1 MTRWTC
7 RQVEGNANGKMKKKN
22 NGFFWPK
29 LISGN
34 LLKRYKRF
42 LADVK
47 LTNGET
53 VTAHCPNS
61 GSMTTC
67 CEPGRP
73 VYLSF
78 HDDPKRKLKYTWEL
92 IEMPDSLVGVNTRV
106 PNLLVEQTLKGG
118 GVDDLAGYDQIKREV
133 KTGNNSRLDFLLSG
147 KNKNRCFVE
156 VKNCTLVKDR
166 VAMFPDAVTARGL
179 KHLGELQR
187 LVLNGCRGVIFFLVQ
202 RMDADGFRPADQVDP
217 AYGEKLRRCV
227 SDGVEIMVF
236 DVRIDMQKISLNR
249 KLPYE
254 L

>member
-1 MTRWTC
+1 MIRWTC
-7 RQVEGNANGKMKKKN
+7 RQADSNANGKMKKKF
-22 NGFFWPK
+22 NGYFWPK
-29 LISGN
+29 LIPGI

-47 LTNGET
+47 LIDGRT

-61 GSMTTC
+61 GNMTTC

-92 IEMPDSLVGVNTRV
+92 IEMPESLVGVNTRV
-106 PNLLVEQTLKGG
+106 PNLLVEQTLREG
-118 GVDDLAGYDQIKREV
+118 GVDGLAGYDQIKREV
-133 KTGNNSRLDFLLSG
+133 KTGNNSRLDFLLSNG
-147 KNKNRCFVE
+147 YKNRCFVE
-156 VKNCTLVKDR
+156 VKNCTLVKNR
-166 VAMFPDAVTARGL
+166 IAMFPDAVTARGL
-179 KHLGELQR
+179 KHLGELRR

-202 RMDADGFRPADQVDP
+202 RMDADRFRPADRVDP

-227 SDGVEIMVF
+227 ADGVEIMVF
-236 DVRIDMQKISLNR
+236 DVRIDMQRICLNR